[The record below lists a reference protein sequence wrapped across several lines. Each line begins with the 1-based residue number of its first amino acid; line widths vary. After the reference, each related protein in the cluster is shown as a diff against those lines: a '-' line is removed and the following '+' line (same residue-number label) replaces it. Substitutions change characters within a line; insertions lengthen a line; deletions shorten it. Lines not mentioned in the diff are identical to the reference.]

1 MLDINW
7 NPSRR
12 ELRQFGGIWL
22 PAFAAFAGTVIYR
35 SGKVTTALV
44 IWSVA
49 ALVAGIAVAWPQR
62 LKPLFVGWMAAAYPI
77 GWTVS
82 HIVLGAVYFVL
93 FTFVGLFM
101 RIFRYDPL
109 ERTGGRTTYWKPRP
123 DRTEPAAY
131 FRQF

>member
-44 IWSVA
+44 MWAVA
-49 ALVAGIAVAWPQR
+49 ALVAVVAAAWPHR

-77 GWTVS
+77 AWTVS
-82 HIVLGAVYFVL
+82 HIVLAVVYFAV
-93 FTFVGLFM
+93 FTVVGFFM
-101 RIFRYDPL
+101 RLARYDPL
-109 ERTGGRTTYWKPRP
+109 DRSDARASYWKGRP
-123 DRTEPAAY
+123 DSTDAAAY
-131 FRQF
+131 FGQF

>member
-12 ELRQFGGIWL
+12 ELRQFACLWL

-35 SGKVTTALV
+35 SGGATAAVV
-44 IWSVA
+44 IWTVA
-49 ALVAGIAVAWPQR
+49 ALVAAIGLASPQR
-62 LKPLFVGWMAAAYPI
+62 VKPLFVGWMAAAFPI
-77 GWTVS
+77 GWAVS
-82 HIVLGAVYFVL
+82 HTVLAIVYFGL
-93 FTFVGLFM
+93 FTLVGLLM

-109 ERTGGRTTYWKPRP
+109 DRTASRTTYWRPRN
-123 DRTEPAAY
+123 EPTSAVAY